1 MRWIALEPIV
11 RFCLQIHS
19 SQRAFSL
26 YSLPE
31 GIGLAAHLEVPL
43 PYLLYRVNARFQ
55 EEIRGLKDI
64 QGALSPTSP
73 QLPFPITGE
82 SKPPPSFTTKVI
94 PNENRMSTSRQA
106 NGTPLGIRARL
117 NSLSNNFAHRHKK
130 VSTSSSTMTLQD
142 TKRPLV
148 LPHMRPTSPSSSS
161 SDDTDSSDEEASKEE
176 EAERIAE
183 EEEALSRKLAEL
195 QNMMTNESIGL
206 VSGTTRQKAAKTR
219 DRGRTAPTSPLSKV
233 AYLQDSHSHYS
244 ASASRSA
251 SQSVS
256 SASSPRGS
264 IHDIPGERNVN
275 VAGQN
280 LSMPR
285 NPGSSP
291 ARAARNT
298 QSHQTH
304 RRHGPLVDRM
314 GDLSSHGSEA
324 SSFSDLSGKTVFH
337 YQKISCLM
345 FLNKTPASPRQL

>member
-1 MRWIALEPIV
+1 M
-11 RFCLQIHS
+11 
-19 SQRAFSL
+19 
-26 YSLPE
+26 
-31 GIGLAAHLEVPL
+31 GLAAHLEVPL

-64 QGALSPTSP
+64 QGTLSPTTT
-73 QLPFPITGE
+73 QLPFPIAGD
-82 SKPPPSFTTKVI
+82 SKPPPSFATRMI

-142 TKRPLV
+142 MKRPLA
-148 LPHMRPTSPSSSS
+148 PPMRPTSPSSS

-176 EAERIAE
+176 EEERIAE

-195 QNMMTNESIGL
+195 QKMMTNESIGL
-206 VSGTTRQKAAKTR
+206 VSGTLRQKAAKMR

-233 AYLQDSHSHYS
+233 TSLQDSHSNYS

-256 SASSPRGS
+256 SASSPQAS
-264 IHDIPGERNVN
+264 ILDIPGERNVN

-291 ARAARNT
+291 ALAGRNT
-298 QSHQTH
+298 QSHQTQ
-304 RRHGPLVDRM
+304 RRFGPLVDRM
-314 GDLSSHGSEA
+314 SDLSSHGSEA
-324 SSFSDLSGKTVFH
+324 SSFSDLSGKTILYFRKSLV
-337 YQKISCLM
+337 
-345 FLNKTPASPRQL
+345 

>member
-1 MRWIALEPIV
+1 M
-11 RFCLQIHS
+11 
-19 SQRAFSL
+19 
-26 YSLPE
+26 
-31 GIGLAAHLEVPL
+31 
-43 PYLLYRVNARFQ
+43 
-55 EEIRGLKDI
+55 
-64 QGALSPTSP
+64 
-73 QLPFPITGE
+73 
-82 SKPPPSFTTKVI
+82 
-94 PNENRMSTSRQA
+94 
-106 NGTPLGIRARL
+106 
-117 NSLSNNFAHRHKK
+117 
-130 VSTSSSTMTLQD
+130 
-142 TKRPLV
+142 KRPLV
-148 LPHMRPTSPSSSS
+148 LPSMRPTSPSSSS

-206 VSGTTRQKAAKTR
+206 VSGTTRQKAAKLR

-264 IHDIPGERNVN
+264 ILDIPGERNVN
-275 VAGQN
+275 VAGQI

-285 NPGSSP
+285 NLGSSP
-291 ARAARNT
+291 ARAGRNT
-298 QSHQTH
+298 LSHQTQ

-324 SSFSDLSGKTVFH
+324 SSFSDLSGNTIFD
-337 YQKISCLM
+337 YQKISCSDVSYQD
-345 FLNKTPASPRQL
+345 ASLSASALDSDAFMSNVGSNNL